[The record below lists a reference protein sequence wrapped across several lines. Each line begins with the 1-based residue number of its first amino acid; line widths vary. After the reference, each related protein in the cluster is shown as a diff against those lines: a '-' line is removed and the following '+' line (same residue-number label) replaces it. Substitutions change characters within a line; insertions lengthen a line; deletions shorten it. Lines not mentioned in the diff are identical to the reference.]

1 MGHAKGWNTV
11 RLLIKALWLRLEFIP
26 LVNKKNINLPWGL
39 WCSHAPLVYSIIVTL
54 RSSSREGPSI
64 WRGSYFRDLWRTFPI
79 TLGNQYIRGILA
91 GTACAS
97 PLALPI
103 VPHRDA
109 IRGVNMFTLFCPSI
123 SFTKPKH
130 YKKTPTQTQQTQSAS
145 AGAAT
150 LWKNSNLSQSW
161 PQGFA

>member
-1 MGHAKGWNTV
+1 M
-11 RLLIKALWLRLEFIP
+11 
-26 LVNKKNINLPWGL
+26 
-39 WCSHAPLVYSIIVTL
+39 
-54 RSSSREGPSI
+54 
-64 WRGSYFRDLWRTFPI
+64 GSYFQDLWRTFPI

-97 PLALPI
+97 PLELPI

-130 YKKTPTQTQQTQSAS
+130 YRKTPTQTQQTQSAS

-161 PQGFA
+161 PRVLCIILSLTSHSPSRLPRRSAALKDTLSHKLPEYHARDTMGE